1 MNCLIARGWE
11 IAQVC
16 IVSALIVLTNGSWSL
31 ADPRPASDQGPLIIE
46 LVNQAAN
53 VPGLWDARIRARA
66 AEAMTRNA
74 NDVSHYWLSG
84 RPFKVELGTP
94 ASFRLIVVNQRLNYE
109 GTPASGYHAYDRTGP
124 YSIVNLG
131 SAHGNLAMVYLLLS
145 HELAE
150 AIVNPNLDRALN
162 GYAVEIV
169 DPAVCCSYEIELS
182 DGGRVRL
189 NTFVLPHW
197 FTGGS
202 APYTY
207 PPTEYIDAPLQTGPG
222 GFKSPQ

>member
-1 MNCLIARGWE
+1 VNCLIARAWQ
-11 IAQVC
+11 IAQVW

-31 ADPRPASDQGPLIIE
+31 ADPRSASDQGPLIIE
-46 LVNQAAN
+46 LVNHAAD
-53 VPGLWDARIRARA
+53 VPGLWDAKIRARA
-66 AEAMTRNA
+66 AEAMTRNS

-84 RPFKVELGTP
+84 RPLKVELGTP
-94 ASFRLIVVNQRLNYE
+94 ASFRLIVVNRRLNYE
-109 GTPASGYHAYDRTGP
+109 GTPASGYHAHDRTGP
-124 YSIVNLG
+124 YGIVNLG

-150 AIVNPNLDRALN
+150 AIVNPDLDRTLN
-162 GYAVEIV
+162 GYEVEIV

-207 PPTEYIDAPLQTGPG
+207 PPTKYIDAPLQTGPG